1 MDNLIKKLPILA
13 FVLAGFAAFAFTPAT
28 SSVDSATQ
36 VWAEDPDNPE
46 TYINVTEAVT
56 EERYQCNSSSLE
68 CRVTFTDDDPINGT
82 KTVHQMGEF
91 VELP

>member
-1 MDNLIKKLPILA
+1 MKNLIKKLPLLA

-28 SSVDSATQ
+28 NSIDSATQ

-56 EERYQCNSSSLE
+56 EERY
-68 CRVTFTDDDPINGT
+68 
-82 KTVHQMGEF
+82 
-91 VELP
+91 